1 MRRYR
6 ALIVLAA
13 AAALPALAG
22 PGAPDEWERNRH
34 LLEQWRADP
43 EHYARLRRDLKAFW
57 ELPPEQQQRLR
68 RLDRELHQADA
79 RTQKRLWGVLE
90 RYAAWLERL
99 PEPDRQRI
107 AQADRADRVRVVREV
122 RQRQF
127 YDRLPARLR
136 VALAQLPEPE
146 LRAQLDRLRREERQ
160 LRLACSQLAAAR
172 PAAPFKPTRLDDFP
186 PDVRGYVANVL
197 WHQMKPDEKEQL
209 KTADGAPWPLLARTI
224 LELAEKHPVKFP
236 GPVTGPS
243 HIGDLPAGVRGAM
256 PPKDLPPAQRKRLNE
271 LQGRWPEFA
280 VEYSAIARQR
290 GVTLPRQLG
299 PCHPKQFDAPV
310 ALFIDHTLL
319 PKLTDAEKEELKAA
333 EGHWPDYPR
342 LLVELAK
349 KHGLEIPYLRLPG
362 PRDLW
367 QRARVG

>member
-1 MRRYR
+1 VRRYR

-22 PGAPDEWERNRH
+22 PGASDESERNRR

-57 ELPPEQQQRLR
+57 ELPPEQRDRLR
-68 RLDRELHQADA
+68 RLDRELRQADA

-90 RYAAWLERL
+90 RYAGWLERL
-99 PEPDRQRI
+99 PEADRQRI
-107 AQADRADRVRVVREV
+107 ARADRADRVRVIREV
-122 RQRQF
+122 RERQF
-127 YDRLPARLR
+127 YDRLPAGQRSG
-136 VALAQLPEPE
+136 LARLPEPE
-146 LRAQLDRLRREERQ
+146 LRAQLDRLRREERE
-160 LRLACSQLAAAR
+160 LRLACTQLAAAR
-172 PAAPFKPTRLDDFP
+172 PAAPFKPTRMDDFP
-186 PDVRGYVANVL
+186 ADVRGYVANVL
-197 WHQMKPDEKEQL
+197 WHQMKTEEKDQL
-209 KTADGAPWPLLARTI
+209 KSADGAPWPLLARTI
-224 LELAEKHPVKFP
+224 LELAEKHPVKLP

-243 HIGDLPAGVRGAM
+243 SFADLPVAFRNAM
-256 PPKDLPPAQRKRLNE
+256 PPKDLPPPQHRRLRD

-280 VEYSAIARQR
+280 MEYSAVARQR

-299 PCHPKQFDAPV
+299 PCHPKEFDASV

-319 PKLTDAEKEELKAA
+319 PKLTSAEKEELKAA

-367 QRARVG
+367 QRARAG